1 MINFIFGLIVGLIIG
16 GIVGVGLM
24 CILQIAKD
32 DEEWK
37 YIYIK
42 KRIKN
47 QNLKKQE

>member
-1 MINFIFGLIVGLIIG
+1 MINFIFGLIVGVIIG

-37 YIYIK
+37 YIYTK

-47 QNLKKQE
+47 QNLKKQG